1 MKSVLSHINDWR
13 YASNDAVLFEQ
24 ALGGDSKSAKLLIER
39 LSPKA
44 FGLALRIVGDK
55 AAAEDVVQEAFLKLF
70 KGPRFEG
77 RSKLSTYFHSI
88 VSNSCIDHL
97 RKDEKYL
104 ANDPLDQASLMASQ
118 DNPQATLANLQQA
131 RDLQALIMRLNPRQR
146 VALSM
151 WAYQDASLLD
161 IAKALDLEVNAANQL
176 LHRAKIALKSHL
188 KWSDHA
194 Y

>member
-1 MKSVLSHINDWR
+1 MFSYINDLR
-13 YASNDAVLFEQ
+13 NSSSDEVLFQ
-24 ALGGDSKSAKLLIER
+24 RALEGDSKCAKLLIES

-70 KGPRFEG
+70 NGSRFEG
-77 RSKLSTYFHSI
+77 RSKISTYFYSI
-88 VSNSCIDHL
+88 VSNCCIDHL
-97 RKDEKYL
+97 RKNEKHL
-104 ANDPLDQASLMASQ
+104 ANDPLEEASLMASQ
-118 DNPQATLANLQQA
+118 DNPQTSLAKLQQA
-131 RDLQALIMRLNPRQR
+131 KDLQALIMQLSPRQR

-176 LHRAKIALKSHL
+176 LHRAKLALKSLL

>member
-1 MKSVLSHINDWR
+1 MFSSVNELRSTSSDE
-13 YASNDAVLFEQ
+13 VLFEL
-24 ALGGDSKSAKLLIER
+24 ALKGDSKCAKLLIER

-55 AAAEDVVQEAFLKLF
+55 ATAEDVVQDAFLKLF
-70 KGPRFEG
+70 KGSHFEG
-77 RSKLSTYFHSI
+77 RSKLGTYFHS
-88 VSNSCIDHL
+88 VVANSCIDYL
-97 RKDEKYL
+97 RKNEKYL
-104 ANDPLDQASLMASQ
+104 ANDPLDEASLLASQ
-118 DNPQATLANLQQA
+118 DNPQTTLAKAQQA
-131 RDLQALIMRLNPRQR
+131 EDLQALIMRLSPRQR

-176 LHRAKIALKSHL
+176 LYRAKLALKSHL
-188 KWSDHA
+188 KWTDHA